1 MEDSIKIISYIS
13 KYDQPLN
20 VDIILKEFK
29 QELKSLYGERLN
41 DIILYGSYA
50 RGEATK
56 ESDID
61 VMIILK
67 GSVTPGKEIDKMIDV
82 ITDINLKYET
92 LISVFPVSNE
102 DYLNVKSP
110 ILINVRR
117 EGITV

>member
-1 MEDSIKIISYIS
+1 MEDSVKIISSIS
-13 KYDQPLN
+13 KDQPMN

-41 DIILYGSYA
+41 NIILYGSYA

-102 DYLNVKSP
+102 NYLNVKSP

-117 EGITV
+117 EGIAV